1 MDPKL
6 TELTYKALMLVLIL
20 SLPPIIMASIVA
32 VAVSIIQ
39 AVTQIQDQTIS
50 LAFKLIAVIVTII
63 ATVRWL
69 GGQLLLFSAG
79 IFNNISSLVQ

>member
-79 IFNNISSLVQ
+79 IFDNISSLVQ

>member
-32 VAVSIIQ
+32 VAVSIVQ

-69 GGQLLLFSAG
+69 GGQLLLFSSG
-79 IFNNISSLVQ
+79 IFDNISSLVQ

>member
-1 MDPKL
+1 MDPHL

-32 VAVSIIQ
+32 VAVSILQ

-50 LAFKLIAVIVTII
+50 LGFKLIAVIITII
-63 ATVRWL
+63 VTVRWL
-69 GGQLLLFSAG
+69 GGQLLLFSAS
-79 IFNNISSLVQ
+79 IFDNISGLVQ